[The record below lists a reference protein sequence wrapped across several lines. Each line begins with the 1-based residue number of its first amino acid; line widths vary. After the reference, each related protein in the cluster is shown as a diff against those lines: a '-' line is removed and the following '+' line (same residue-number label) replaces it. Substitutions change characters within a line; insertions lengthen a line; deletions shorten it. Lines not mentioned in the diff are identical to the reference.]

1 MDISY
6 NKLMKTD
13 SLLAISPLD
22 GRYNSVNNELSYIT
36 SEYGLIKYRLFIEVE
51 WFKHLSNTKN
61 IPEIPKLSI
70 NNIRY
75 LNDLVKNF
83 SKKDANR
90 VKAIEKKT
98 NHDVKAIEY
107 FLKEKISKIRSL
119 NKYSEFIHFACTSED
134 INNLSYSLMIRDAS
148 NTVASNI
155 HDVSRNLKQKAN
167 KFATTPML
175 SRTHGQT
182 ASPTTMGKEFSNF
195 VHRINTINTS
205 IGTIKL
211 KGKINGAVG
220 NFNAHTIAYPNVN
233 WELVSKKFI
242 KGLGLEVNSH
252 TTQVEPKDS
261 IAELF
266 FHYVRLNNVLIDL
279 SRDMWGYISLGY
291 FKQKLKKGEIG
302 SSTMPHKVNPIDFE
316 NAEGNFGL
324 SNSIFM
330 HLSNSVVISRW
341 QRDLTDST
349 VMRNV
354 GLCYGY
360 TNLALYSLLKGLNK
374 LEINKDQINKD
385 LDNSWE
391 VLTEAIQT
399 VLRKHSI
406 SNGYELMKDLS
417 RGKQINKEDLDQF
430 IDSTD
435 IPIEDKQRL
444 KNLKPSSY
452 IGIANKLAKS

>member
-1 MDISY
+1 VDISY
-6 NKLMKTD
+6 NKPMKTD

-70 NNIRY
+70 KNIRY
-75 LNDLVKNF
+75 LDDLVENF

-148 NTVASNI
+148 NIVASSI

-195 VHRINTINTS
+195 VHRMNTINTS

-220 NFNAHTIAYPNVN
+220 NFNAHTIAYPKVN

-316 NAEGNFGL
+316 NAEGNLGL
-324 SNSIFM
+324 ANSIFL

-354 GLCYGY
+354 GLCYGH

>member
-1 MDISY
+1 
-6 NKLMKTD
+6 MKTD

-70 NNIRY
+70 NNISY
-75 LNDLVKNF
+75 LNDLVKDF

-90 VKAIEKKT
+90 VKTIEKKT

-119 NKYSEFIHFACTSED
+119 NKYSEFIPFACTSED

-148 NTVASNI
+148 NIVASSI

-175 SRTHGQT
+175 SRTHGQP
-182 ASPTTMGKEFSNF
+182 ASPTTMGKEVSNF

-242 KGLGLEVNSH
+242 KGLGLEVNTH

-302 SSTMPHKVNPIDFE
+302 SSTMPHKVNPIDF
-316 NAEGNFGL
+316 
-324 SNSIFM
+324 
-330 HLSNSVVISRW
+330 
-341 QRDLTDST
+341 
-349 VMRNV
+349 
-354 GLCYGY
+354 
-360 TNLALYSLLKGLNK
+360 
-374 LEINKDQINKD
+374 
-385 LDNSWE
+385 
-391 VLTEAIQT
+391 
-399 VLRKHSI
+399 
-406 SNGYELMKDLS
+406 
-417 RGKQINKEDLDQF
+417 
-430 IDSTD
+430 
-435 IPIEDKQRL
+435 
-444 KNLKPSSY
+444 
-452 IGIANKLAKS
+452 

>member
-1 MDISY
+1 
-6 NKLMKTD
+6 MKTD

-22 GRYNSVNNELSYIT
+22 GRYNSVNSELSYIT

-75 LNDLVKNF
+75 LDDLVKDF

-242 KGLGLEVNSH
+242 KGLGLEINSH

-417 RGKQINKEDLDQF
+417 RGKQINKEDLHQF